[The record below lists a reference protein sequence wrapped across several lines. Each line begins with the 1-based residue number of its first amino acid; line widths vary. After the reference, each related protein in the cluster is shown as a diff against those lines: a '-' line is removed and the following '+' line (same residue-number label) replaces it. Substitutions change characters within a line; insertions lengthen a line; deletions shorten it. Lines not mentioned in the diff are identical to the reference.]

1 MNELKIIF
9 IPGWGMEENIWDL
22 VLPYFKGYPV
32 ECIDWHNVKE
42 RSEFAERIID
52 VAHND
57 NVILVGWSLGALAAV
72 EAIKRF
78 RQKASY

>member
-22 VLPYFKGYPV
+22 VFSYFKGYPV
-32 ECIDWHNVKE
+32 QSIDWRNVKE
-42 RSEFAERIID
+42 RSEFAERIVD

-72 EAIKRF
+72 EAYKRF